1 MPDHRFDDQV
11 AIVTGAGRGIGR
23 SHAELLAS
31 RGARVIVNDL
41 GVGADGMG
49 VDSGPAQ
56 DVVSA
61 IRSAGGIAEADSSDI
76 ADPAG
81 AQAIVEH
88 AIDSFG
94 RIDILVNNAGI
105 FDTDEFPAL
114 PVAALHRFFDVHV
127 GGSFNVSRAAWPY
140 MAAANYGRI
149 VMTSSTGILG
159 ASNQLA
165 YGTAKAGVLGL
176 ARALAAA
183 GKPAGIKV
191 NTVAPMA
198 RTRMIRSA
206 PPPDGLD
213 RDPALVSP
221 LVAYLCHADC
231 PVSGEAFVAG
241 MRRYSRIFIAETD
254 GYVHPDAQVS
264 IEDVVGNWD
273 AVMNPAAYFV
283 ADDMRHWIAINT
295 ERISARTSRGSVPS
309 GEQGGE
315 QGGEPW
321 RG

>member
-1 MPDHRFDDQV
+1 MPNHRFDHQV

-41 GVGADGMG
+41 GVGADGVG

-105 FDTDEFPAL
+105 FDTDDFPKL
-114 PVAALHRFFDVHV
+114 HVAAMHRFFDVHV
-127 GGSFNVSRAAWPY
+127 GGSFNVSRAAWRH

-149 VMTSSTGILG
+149 VMTSSTGMLG

-176 ARALAAA
+176 ARALAVT
-183 GKPAGIKV
+183 GKPVGIKV

-198 RTRMIRSA
+198 RTRMVRST

-231 PVSGEAFVAG
+231 PVSGEVFVAG
-241 MRRYSRIFIAETD
+241 MRRYSRIFIGETD
-254 GYVHPDAQVS
+254 GYVHPDVQVC
-264 IEDVVGNWD
+264 IEDVACNWD

-283 ADDMRHWIAINT
+283 ADDMRHWIAINE
-295 ERISARTSRGSVPS
+295 ERILTRTSRESVHDA
-309 GEQGGE
+309 EQGASL
-315 QGGEPW
+315 GGAE
-321 RG
+321 G